1 MPGQRRTNRRDCRG
15 RSEGTCHEGSSLH
28 VAALIAVILIRLLG
42 RALLRGS
49 TLVRVGLV
57 VLSPVCAVLMAIG
70 ALDQG
75 WDAVRYLSLSSFVA
89 AAISGKA
96 YIDSET
102 KGVIVI
108 RWPLEAEDI
117 SGLDRPHSTTSCSA
131 KAEHPRLPCATKARR
146 GWHAGGRPALACH
159 DGS

>member
-1 MPGQRRTNRRDCRG
+1 MTAKQRLEELTNTWLGFTIFSGIASVVEVALWPFAPGLLFSPVRLALTIV
-15 RSEGTCHEGSSLH
+15 GSAIATIFAIGLNV

-89 AAISGKA
+89 AAISGIA
-96 YIDSET
+96 
-102 KGVIVI
+102 
-108 RWPLEAEDI
+108 A
-117 SGLDRPHSTTSCSA
+117 
-131 KAEHPRLPCATKARR
+131 
-146 GWHAGGRPALACH
+146 ALCFRSFRTLLAVRV
-159 DGS
+159 